1 MSTVSAEIF
10 IDHMATLVCRAI
22 ELQEKGMS
30 DDAIVL
36 LNEAKHMARQLDQD
50 QTLTYF
56 L

>member
-1 MSTVSAEIF
+1 MGTVSAEIF
-10 IDHMATLVCRAI
+10 TDHIATLVCRAI
-22 ELQEKGMS
+22 ELQKKGMS

-36 LNEAKHMARQLDQD
+36 LNEAKHMASQFDHD